1 MSFSQKVKLEIA
13 AKKVARPC
21 CALAASYGAACFGKY
36 FDDRGM
42 VLHTELL
49 QVARYVKRVYSMSG
63 IQGEIREKQRPSG
76 SVYEFAVQDPA
87 QVKKMLELFECTG
100 RETNL
105 RINAR
110 LFSCQGCFQTF
121 VGAAFLCSGTMTDP
135 TKEYN
140 LEFLTNRY
148 NLARDFEALL
158 AEHEFGPHR
167 TCRKGSNIIYVKASE
182 TILDLLAFMGA
193 AGATM
198 ELMNLKFY
206 KDVRNK
212 ANRITNCE
220 TANISKVVNAN
231 AQTHRAIRYLE
242 EQGDLESL
250 PEPLRQAARLRK
262 ENPQASLAQLA
273 ALSQPPVSKSGLSHR
288 MKKLESLAAELQ
300 KRRAD
305 V

>member
-1 MSFSQKVKLEIA
+1 MSFSQQVKLEIA
-13 AKKVARPC
+13 AKKVTRPC

-36 FDDRGM
+36 FDDKGM
-42 VLHTELL
+42 VLHTELPE
-49 QVARYVKRVYSMSG
+49 VARYVKRVYSMSG
-63 IQGEIREKQRPSG
+63 IQGH
-76 SVYEFAVQDPA
+76 
-87 QVKKMLELFECTG
+87 LFG
-100 RETNL
+100 
-105 RINAR
+105 
-110 LFSCQGCFQTF
+110 CQGCFQTF
-121 VGAAFLCSGTMTDP
+121 VGTAFLCSGTMTDP
-135 TKEYN
+135 NKEYN

-158 AEHEFGPHR
+158 GEHEFSPHR

-206 KDVRNK
+206 RDVRNK

-250 PEPLRQAARLRK
+250 PEALRQAARLRK